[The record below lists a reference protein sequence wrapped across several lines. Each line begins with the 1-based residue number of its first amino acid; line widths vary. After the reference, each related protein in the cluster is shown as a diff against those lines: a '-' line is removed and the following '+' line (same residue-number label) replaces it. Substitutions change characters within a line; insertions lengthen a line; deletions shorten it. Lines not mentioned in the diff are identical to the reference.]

1 VLENVDG
8 VWETILLVASAER
21 PPHPNPLPVNGE
33 RESK

>member
-1 VLENVDG
+1 LSA
-8 VWETILLVASAER
+8 ASAER